1 MKIFTIPCALD
12 IHSYKG
18 KPKGKNLGLHAMILI
33 GCRTKETKKY
43 FLLQNWWKKKQ
54 FVEVDEE
61 YLEECS
67 PTLFYVKTPQ
77 ESIPKKFPT
86 NFAKFAENENL
97 DKQETFAQ
105 NEGPLAGIYN

>member
-1 MKIFTIPCALD
+1 
-12 IHSYKG
+12 
-18 KPKGKNLGLHAMILI
+18 MILI
-33 GCRTKETKKY
+33 GCRTEETKNY

-61 YLEECS
+61 YLKACS

-77 ESIPKKFPT
+77 ESIPNQFPT

-97 DKQETFAQ
+97 DKQESFAQ
-105 NEGPLAGIYN
+105 NEGPLAGIYNY